1 MNNQKPY
8 IPMAVHLSV
17 HVTDISNIQDSKK
30 NFFLFF
36 NLFSGVL
43 AGVGSK
49 KPFSLCQSVMYKEYI
64 II

>member
-36 NLFSGVL
+36 KMTYGLRE
-43 AGVGSK
+43 K
-49 KPFSLCQSVMYKEYI
+49 KSYCE
-64 II
+64 